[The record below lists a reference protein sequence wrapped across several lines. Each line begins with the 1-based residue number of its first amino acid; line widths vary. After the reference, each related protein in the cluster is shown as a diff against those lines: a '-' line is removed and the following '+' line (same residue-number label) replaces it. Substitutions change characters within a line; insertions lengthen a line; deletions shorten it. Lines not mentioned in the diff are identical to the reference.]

1 MSRWNSNPLLPHNA
15 FQAAAVLRK
24 LDRLT
29 TAQELAAILSVTPH
43 SAQSYVRTARYAG
56 VPIATVWGGWMKYQ
70 T

>member
-1 MSRWNSNPLLPHNA
+1 MSRWNSNPALPHKA

-29 TAQELAAILSVTPH
+29 SAQELGAILFVAPRT
-43 SAQSYVRTARYAG
+43 AQLYVRIARYAG
-56 VPIATVWGGWMKYQ
+56 VPITTVWGGWMKYQ